1 MHCSFIKYSLV
12 SSSIHQFHGLVSCAG
27 VPDVDP
33 EAEEEE
39 DATLD
44 DPEAEEE
51 EDAALD
57 DPEAEEE
64 EDAALDDP
72 EAEEEG
78 SVEEDEDE
86 APLED
91 ADRKSVV

>member
-27 VPDVDP
+27 VPDADP

-51 EDAALD
+51 
-57 DPEAEEE
+57 
-64 EDAALDDP
+64 
-72 EAEEEG
+72 G
-78 SVEEDEDE
+78 SAEEDEDE

-91 ADRKSVV
+91 AAINGTEARCRGGEEAGGTDAEKA